1 MSNPVAGLLHKPFSN
16 YDMAAVKNQVDYF
29 QKLGVSSHYDI
40 KNSNSGL
47 VPIVVENWE
56 QRDGTEIRL
65 LIHKTA
71 KESGFFGKKT
81 HWFIE
86 VIFLDPSV
94 DDPLGIAVVDAKT
107 QIGALDKA
115 IAEVRAYLLGRDME
129 QQEPVNDYDS
139 DFYVDKQT
147 KGKSKRVK
155 KQGRK
160 SGKNLPPKEYLT
172 ETQEINREIL
182 ESAILQAQKQGKA
195 QDYLYHASTKEE
207 SKLMEKGGVIVV
219 GGRPISFTTDLKAAK
234 NLAKSRGGKVFI
246 TLKQDVPSKF
256 KYKLENLKKET
267 DSIKSEISFTPPK
280 EGRLEFP
287 VRGII
292 KMDVPKRR
300 SKKSK
305 RNT

>member
-86 VIFLDPSV
+86 MIFLDPSV
-94 DDPLGIAVVDAKT
+94 DDPFGIAVVDAKT

-115 IAEVRAYLLGRDME
+115 VAEVRAYLLGRDM
-129 QQEPVNDYDS
+129 
-139 DFYVDKQT
+139 QT
-147 KGKSKRVK
+147 KGKRKRVK

-160 SGKNLPPKEYLT
+160 SGKNLPSKEYLT
-172 ETQEINREIL
+172 ETQEINRVIL

-195 QDYLYHASTKEE
+195 KDYLYHASTKEE

>member
-107 QIGALDKA
+107 QIGVLDKA
-115 IAEVRAYLLGRDME
+115 IAEVRAYLLGR
-129 QQEPVNDYDS
+129 
-139 DFYVDKQT
+139 DKQT